1 MTFNISSQ
9 SAGVINNVGGD
20 QWNQVT
26 IGDDDARVQVRALRR
41 ALERAGLPPA
51 VAREAAAHLDGA
63 EAEMARPVPAKP
75 AVAERL
81 RELTRILASAGS
93 LAAAGGALLGP
104 IGAVAGWLGGLGK
117 PILDMIDHH
126 A

>member
-1 MTFNISSQ
+1 
-9 SAGVINNVGGD
+9 
-20 QWNQVT
+20 
-26 IGDDDARVQVRALRR
+26 
-41 ALERAGLPPA
+41 
-51 VAREAAAHLDGA
+51 VAREAAEHLDGA

-117 PILDMIDHH
+117 PILDMIDHQ